1 MSVMTHDTNRGREMS
16 EVPEKKISSPGWKSD
31 ASAPT
36 ASTTPEA
43 SQPGMSGAASSGAPK
58 KLPNALTST

>member
-1 MSVMTHDTNRGREMS
+1 MG